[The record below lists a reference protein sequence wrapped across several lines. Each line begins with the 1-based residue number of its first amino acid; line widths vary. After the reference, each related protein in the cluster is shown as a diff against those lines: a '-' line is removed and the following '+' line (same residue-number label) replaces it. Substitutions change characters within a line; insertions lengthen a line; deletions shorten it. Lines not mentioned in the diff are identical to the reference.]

1 MPEIFSEFLGPI
13 RRTAFQICYNNRCS
27 GVLRENRRRQHLGRS
42 WPYVSAAGILNLC
55 CVKRDMEKHLKTD
68 SMTIHDLPV
77 ADRPRE
83 RLQRLGVEAL
93 SAQEI
98 LALILGRGI
107 AGESVMV
114 TAQRLL
120 SQFGGLKG
128 ITSASLEELA
138 AVRGIGI
145 AKAAQ
150 IKAAVEL
157 AGRVEGYLETG
168 DKLMVKTPEDVVVL
182 VGGRLKDKKKE
193 YFLALLLDTRNRII
207 RIAEISVG
215 SLDSSIVHPREVF
228 KEVISASAAAV
239 IFVHNHPSGD
249 TMASEDDIQLTKR
262 LAEAGELL
270 GINVLDHVIIG
281 GKDFRSLKR
290 EGLF

>member
-1 MPEIFSEFLGPI
+1 MSKPQYS
-13 RRTAFQICYNNRCS
+13 
-27 GVLRENRRRQHLGRS
+27 
-42 WPYVSAAGILNLC
+42 
-55 CVKRDMEKHLKTD
+55 KRD
-68 SMTIHDLPV
+68 SMTIHDLPI

-128 ITSASLEELA
+128 MAGASLEELA
-138 AVRGIGI
+138 QVRGIGI

-157 AGRVEGYLETG
+157 ATRVEGYLESA
-168 DKLMVKTPEDVVVL
+168 DKPLVKTPEDVANL
-182 VGGRLKDKKKE
+182 VRGRLKGKKKE
-193 YFLALLLDTRNRII
+193 YFLAVLLDTRNQLI
-207 RIAEISVG
+207 RVAEISVG

-228 KEVISASAAAV
+228 KEAISASAAGV
-239 IFVHNHPSGD
+239 IFAHNHPSGD
-249 TMASEDDIQLTKR
+249 TEASKDDIEMTKR
-262 LAEAGELL
+262 LAAAGEIV
-270 GINVLDHVIIG
+270 GIEVLDHIIIG
-281 GKDFRSLKR
+281 GKSHISMKR

>member
-1 MPEIFSEFLGPI
+1 MNTVNPYSAN
-13 RRTAFQICYNNRCS
+13 TAPSNQLVVFPKYLPSVLLDRYV
-27 GVLRENRRRQHLGRS
+27 GVLAKIILTVLDWAGMKKQRQVD
-42 WPYVSAAGILNLC
+42 Y
-55 CVKRDMEKHLKTD
+55 D

-128 ITSASLEELA
+128 ITGASLEELA
-138 AVRGIGI
+138 QVRGIGI

-157 AGRVEGYLETG
+157 ASRVEGYSESAGKTL
-168 DKLMVKTPEDVVVL
+168 VKTPDDVASL
-182 VGGRLKDKKKE
+182 VQSKLKGKKKE
-193 YFLALLLDTRNRII
+193 YFLVLLLDTRNQLI
-207 RIAEISVG
+207 RVAEISVG

-228 KEVISASAAAV
+228 KEAISASAAAV

-249 TMASEDDIQLTKR
+249 TEASEDDIKLTNR
-262 LAEAGELL
+262 LNEAGEIV
-270 GINVLDHVIIG
+270 GIDVLDHIIIG
-281 GKDFRSLKR
+281 GKDFNSLKR
-290 EGLF
+290 AGLF

>member
-1 MPEIFSEFLGPI
+1 MLD
-13 RRTAFQICYNNRCS
+13 YS
-27 GVLRENRRRQHLGRS
+27 G
-42 WPYVSAAGILNLC
+42 
-55 CVKRDMEKHLKTD
+55 MEKPRPAKYD
-68 SMTIHDLPV
+68 SMTIHDLPI

-98 LALILGRGI
+98 LAVILGRGI

-128 ITSASLEELA
+128 IAGASLEELSQ
-138 AVRGIGI
+138 VRGIGL

-157 AGRVEGYLETG
+157 ARRTEGYAQAGGKTT
-168 DKLMVKTPEDVVVL
+168 VRTPEDVFSL
-182 VGGRLKDKKKE
+182 AQGRLKDKKKE
-193 YFLALLLDTRNRII
+193 YFLAALLDTRSHLIKL
-207 RIAEISVG
+207 AEISVG

-228 KEVISASAAAV
+228 KEAISATAASV
-239 IFVHNHPSGD
+239 IFIHNHPSGD
-249 TMASEDDIQLTKR
+249 AEASDDDIRLTKR
-262 LAEAGELL
+262 LAEVGEIV
-270 GINVLDHVIIG
+270 GIGVNDHVIIG
-281 GKDFRSLKR
+281 GESFTSMKR
-290 EGLF
+290 QGLF

>member
-1 MPEIFSEFLGPI
+1 MAKPQQS
-13 RRTAFQICYNNRCS
+13 
-27 GVLRENRRRQHLGRS
+27 
-42 WPYVSAAGILNLC
+42 
-55 CVKRDMEKHLKTD
+55 KRD
-68 SMTIHDLPV
+68 SMTIHDLPI

-128 ITSASLEELA
+128 IAGASLEELA
-138 AVRGIGI
+138 QVRGIGI

-157 AGRVEGYLETG
+157 ATRVEGYLESA
-168 DKLMVKTPEDVVVL
+168 DKPMVKTPEDVANL
-182 VGGRLKDKKKE
+182 VQGRLKGKKKE
-193 YFLALLLDTRNRII
+193 YFLAVLLDTRNQLI
-207 RIAEISVG
+207 RVAEISVG

-228 KEVISASAAAV
+228 KEAISASAAGV
-239 IFVHNHPSGD
+239 IFAHNHPSGD
-249 TMASEDDIQLTKR
+249 TEASKDDIEMTKR
-262 LAEAGELL
+262 LAAAGEIV
-270 GINVLDHVIIG
+270 GIEVLDHIIIG
-281 GKDFRSLKR
+281 GKSHISMKR

>member
-1 MPEIFSEFLGPI
+1 MPEGN
-13 RRTAFQICYNNRCS
+13 Q
-27 GVLRENRRRQHLGRS
+27 
-42 WPYVSAAGILNLC
+42 
-55 CVKRDMEKHLKTD
+55 KRFG

-77 ADRPRE
+77 SERPRE

-107 AGESVMV
+107 SGESVMV

-120 SQFGGLKG
+120 SRFGNLRG
-128 ITSASLEELA
+128 IAGASLEELSQ
-138 AVRGIGI
+138 VKGVGL
-145 AKAAQ
+145 AKASQ

-157 AGRVEGYLETG
+157 ANRVESYPGRV
-168 DKLMVKTPEDVVVL
+168 DKPLLKTPDDVATL
-182 VGGRLKDKKKE
+182 VQGRLKGKKKE
-193 YFLALLLDTRNRII
+193 HFLALLLDTRSRLI

-228 KEVISASAAAV
+228 KEAVSASAASV

-249 TMASEDDIQLTKR
+249 IEASEDDIKLTQR
-262 LAEAGELL
+262 LTQAGEIM
-270 GINVLDHVIIG
+270 GIDVLDHIILG
-281 GKDFRSLKR
+281 DKKYLSMKR